1 MSLFKV
7 CKLLLC
13 VIACVVMGS
22 AHATQIKVL
31 SEIPKTSI
39 VEVKQTFNLGDADT
53 LAFARD
59 QNLKNAKLAVAERFG
74 SYIERITVVEKDSLT
89 KDEIKSIAV
98 AHVTLLSNKQH
109 INSENGHVSLTSTIN
124 FEVDKAKIKES
135 IADIKNDESLKLDL
149 AKIKKE
155 HQDLKSDYY
164 KLSNNKIE
172 DYADQLS
179 KDLNAAL
186 VSSKMNFNDDELL
199 DISKLHMTDYER
211 VKNKIFQVFNEITE
225 IADVSYSSPHF
236 TLDGKNKDHTRITTD
251 VTWNINKDKLI
262 NNLKPY
268 FKVRYSKLA
277 RSVNI
282 YYRDSHPNVYSKQVL
297 RELFDKRICLQGDLY
312 NRGTPCFKNTIA
324 YARDDMDGSNFAIYL
339 DSGRK
344 VRQFNWLF
352 KTSKLSQSSSI
363 TSSFQLRNSVKKF
376 QPVGGID

>member
-1 MSLFKV
+1 MSLFKE

-31 SEIPKTSI
+31 SEIPKTAI
-39 VEVKQTFNLGDADT
+39 VEVKQTFNIGDADT
-53 LAFARD
+53 LAFARV

-109 INSENGHVSLTSTIN
+109 INSENGHVSLTSTIK

-135 IADIKNDESLKLDL
+135 IADIKNGESLKLEL

-155 HQDLKSDYY
+155 NQDLKFYSL
-164 KLSNNKIE
+164 KLSYVNIE
-172 DYADQLS
+172 DYEEQLS

-186 VSSKMNFNDDELL
+186 VGSNMNFNDGELL
-199 DISKLHMTDYER
+199 DISKLHINDYER
-211 VKNKIFQVFNEITE
+211 IKNKIFQVFNEIND

-236 TLDGKNKDHTRITTD
+236 TLEGKNKDYTRITTD
-251 VTWNINKDKLI
+251 VTWKINKDKLI
-262 NNLKPY
+262 KKLKPY
-268 FKVRYSKLA
+268 FKVRYEKMSNTV
-277 RSVNI
+277 RI

-297 RELFDKRICLQGDLY
+297 RELFDKKICLSGYLY
-312 NRGTPCFKNTIA
+312 NRETSCLGKTTA
-324 YARDDMDGSNFAIYL
+324 YARDDMQGSNFAIYL

-344 VRQFNWLF
+344 VRQLTWLN
-352 KTSKLSQSSSI
+352 KTSKLSKSTSI
-363 TSSFQLRNSVKKF
+363 TSKFHLRNGKKF
-376 QPVGGID
+376 RPLGGID